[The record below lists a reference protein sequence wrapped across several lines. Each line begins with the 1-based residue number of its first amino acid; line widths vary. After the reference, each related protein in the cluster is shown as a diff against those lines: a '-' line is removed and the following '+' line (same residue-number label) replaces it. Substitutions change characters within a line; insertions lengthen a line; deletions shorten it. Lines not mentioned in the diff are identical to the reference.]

1 MWFEES
7 GMTKVFFILW
17 KIIKRYQFALD
28 LWIGESGMTK
38 FLFDTLV
45 ND

>member
-1 MWFEES
+1 
-7 GMTKVFFILW
+7 MTKVFLILW